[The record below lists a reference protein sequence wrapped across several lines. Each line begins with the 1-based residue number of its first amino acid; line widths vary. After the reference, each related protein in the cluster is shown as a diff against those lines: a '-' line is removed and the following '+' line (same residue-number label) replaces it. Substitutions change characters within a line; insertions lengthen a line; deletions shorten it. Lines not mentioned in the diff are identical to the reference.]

1 MKALKGI
8 FAFNKNTL
16 LLSAGIF
23 IFFFY
28 MSVFAFSEAPLLTA
42 EMQAKMTPDDALTRL
57 KAGNQRFVNNVP
69 LPTIL
74 IKKARLSAKGQYP
87 SAVILACM
95 DSRIPTEI
103 VFDQNIGNIFVTR
116 VAANIISDA
125 ILGGLEFATKVSGAK
140 LIVVLGHDSCG
151 AIKGACQNVQ
161 LGHLTEVLAKIQPA
175 IQKTKATLKKQNCND
190 LDFINLAAKNNV
202 RFVIKR
208 IPKRSPIIQTLIKEG
223 KIKIVG
229 AMYHLSTGRV
239 EFFE

>member
-1 MKALKGI
+1 
-8 FAFNKNTL
+8 
-16 LLSAGIF
+16 
-23 IFFFY
+23 

-69 LPTIL
+69 LPTNL